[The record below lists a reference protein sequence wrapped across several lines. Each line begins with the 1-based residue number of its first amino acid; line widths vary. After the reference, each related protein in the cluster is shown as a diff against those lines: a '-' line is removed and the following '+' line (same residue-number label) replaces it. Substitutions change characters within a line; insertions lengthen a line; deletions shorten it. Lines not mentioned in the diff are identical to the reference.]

1 MGIRKMKEKKGR
13 EGASSCFP
21 MSEEELEQEG
31 TGMEALC
38 RAKATR
44 QAKAWTISE

>member
-21 MSEEELEQEG
+21 MSEEGGAGAGRNWDGSPVQSQSY
-31 TGMEALC
+31 T
-38 RAKATR
+38 
-44 QAKAWTISE
+44 SS